1 PDAPR
6 CFADL
11 IETFRAQLRDDP
23 DVASAVA
30 AIRALLGFLKQD
42 RGETIQGLRSS
53 LLAAINTLSRVDSS
67 VAVSSGGE
75 LFLRFISLTS
85 LEYSDYSKCKEIMI
99 ERGEIFLRKVS
110 LSRNK
115 IAKLCHPFIRDGAR
129 ILTHAYSRVVL
140 RVLEAAVESK
150 KRFSVYV
157 TESQPDQAG
166 QVPINL
172 QKMAKALRKLNIPVT
187 VILDAAVGYI
197 MEKVDLVLVGA
208 EGVVES
214 GGIINKIGT
223 NQIAVC
229 AKAQNKPFYVVAES
243 FKFVRLFP
251 LNQQDVPDK
260 FKYKADTLKTSPNL
274 TEEHPWIDYTSPS
287 LITLLFTD
295 LGVLTPSAVSD
306 ELIKLYL

>member
-1 PDAPR
+1 MNEAELTEAFNTQMR
-6 CFADL
+6 
-11 IETFRAQLRDDP
+11 QDP

-30 AIRALLGFLKQD
+30 AIRVLLEFLKRD
-42 RGETIQGLRSS
+42 KGETIQGLRAN
-53 LLAAINTLSRVDSS
+53 LKQAIETLSGVDSS
-67 VAVSSGGE
+67 VAISSGGE

-85 LEYSDYSKCKEIMI
+85 LEHPDYSKCKEIMI
-99 ERGEIFLRKVS
+99 ERGELFLRRVS
-110 LSRNK
+110 LSRTK
-115 IAKLCHPFIRDGAR
+115 IATLCYTFVKDGGR
-129 ILTHAYSRVVL
+129 ILTHAYSKVVL
-140 RVLEAAVESK
+140 KVLQAAAEAK

-157 TESQPDQAG
+157 TESQPDRAG
-166 QVPINL
+166 
-172 QKMAKALRKLNIPVT
+172 QKMAGALMKLGIPAT

-197 MEKVDLVLVGA
+197 MEKVDLVIVGA
-208 EGVVES
+208 EGVVEN

-223 NQIAVC
+223 NQMAVC

-260 FKYKADTLKTSPNL
+260 FKYKADTLKKSKAL
-274 TEEHPWIDYTSPS
+274 MVEHPWVDYTSPS

>member
-1 PDAPR
+1 MNEAELVEAFKTQTR
-6 CFADL
+6 
-11 IETFRAQLRDDP
+11 TDP

-30 AIRALLGFLKQD
+30 AIRVLLEFLKRD
-42 RGETIQGLRSS
+42 KGETIQGLRAN
-53 LLAAINTLSRVDSS
+53 LKNAIETLSGVDSS

-85 LEYSDYSKCKEIMI
+85 LENPDYSKCKEIMI
-99 ERGEIFLRKVS
+99 ERGELFLRRIS

-115 IAKLCHPFIRDGAR
+115 IAQLCRTFIKDGGR
-129 ILTHAYSRVVL
+129 ILTHAYSKVVL
-140 RVLEAAVESK
+140 KVLEDAAEAK
-150 KRFSVYV
+150 KRFSVYI

-166 QVPINL
+166 Q
-172 QKMAKALRKLNIPVT
+172 QMAKALTKLGIPVT

-197 MEKVDLVLVGA
+197 MEKVDLVIVGA
-208 EGVVES
+208 EGVVEN

-223 NQIAVC
+223 NQMAVC
-229 AKAQNKPFYVVAES
+229 AKGQNKPFYVVAES

-260 FKYKADTLKTSPNL
+260 FKYKADTLKKSEDL
-274 TEEHPWIDYTSPS
+274 AEEHPCVDYTSPS

>member
-1 PDAPR
+1 MDTQQQA
-6 CFADL
+6 
-11 IETFRAQLRDDP
+11 FRAQLRDDP

-30 AIRALLGFLKQD
+30 AIRALLGFLKRD
-42 RGETIQGLRSS
+42 RGGHRQTPR
-53 LLAAINTLSRVDSS
+53 R
-67 VAVSSGGE
+67 
-75 LFLRFISLTS
+75 LFQ
-85 LEYSDYSKCKEIMI
+85 DYSKCKEIMI

-166 QVPINL
+166 Q
-172 QKMAKALRKLNIPVT
+172 KMAKALRKLDIPVT

-251 LNQQDVPDK
+251 LNQRDVPDK
-260 FKYKADTLKTSPNL
+260 FKVRGMLFFFRSRLRSTHVSMNNFLLSTSSFIWMSTLAYL
-274 TEEHPWIDYTSPS
+274 T
-287 LITLLFTD
+287 
-295 LGVLTPSAVSD
+295 
-306 ELIKLYL
+306 

>member
-1 PDAPR
+1 MNDRELVEAFKTQMR
-6 CFADL
+6 
-11 IETFRAQLRDDP
+11 TDP

-30 AIRALLGFLKQD
+30 AIRVLLEFLKRD
-42 RGETIQGLRSS
+42 KGETIQGLRAN
-53 LLAAINTLSRVDSS
+53 LKNAIETLSGVDSS

-85 LEYSDYSKCKEIMI
+85 LENPDYSKCKEIMI
-99 ERGEIFLRKVS
+99 ERGELFLRRIS
-110 LSRNK
+110 LSRSK
-115 IAKLCHPFIRDGAR
+115 IAQLCRTFIKDGGR
-129 ILTHAYSRVVL
+129 ILTHAYSKVVL
-140 RVLEAAVESK
+140 KVLEDAAKAK
-150 KRFSVYV
+150 KRFSVYI

-166 QVPINL
+166 Q
-172 QKMAKALRKLNIPVT
+172 KMAEALTKLGIPVT
-187 VILDAAVGYI
+187 VILDAAIGYI
-197 MEKVDLVLVGA
+197 MEKVDLVIVGA
-208 EGVVES
+208 EGVVEN

-223 NQIAVC
+223 NQMAVC

-251 LNQQDVPDK
+251 LNQQDVPDR
-260 FKYKADTLKTSPNL
+260 FKYKADTLKKSEDL
-274 TEEHPWIDYTSPS
+274 TAEHPFVDYTSPS

>member
-1 PDAPR
+1 MNENELVEAFKTQMR
-6 CFADL
+6 
-11 IETFRAQLRDDP
+11 TDP
-23 DVASAVA
+23 EVASAVA
-30 AIRALLGFLKQD
+30 AIRVLLEFLKRD
-42 RGETIQGLRSS
+42 KGETIQGLRAN
-53 LLAAINTLSRVDSS
+53 LRNAIETLSGVDSS

-85 LEYSDYSKCKEIMI
+85 LENPDYSKCKEIMI
-99 ERGEIFLRKVS
+99 ERGELFLRRIS

-115 IAKLCHPFIRDGAR
+115 IAQLCHTFIKDGGR
-129 ILTHAYSRVVL
+129 ILTHAYSKVVL
-140 RVLEAAVESK
+140 KVLEDAAKAK
-150 KRFSVYV
+150 KRFNVYI

-166 QVPINL
+166 Q
-172 QKMAKALRKLNIPVT
+172 KMAKALTKLGIPVI

-197 MEKVDLVLVGA
+197 MEKVNVVIVGA
-208 EGVVES
+208 EGVVEN

-223 NQIAVC
+223 NQMAVC

-251 LNQQDVPDK
+251 LNQQDVPNK
-260 FKYKADTLKTSPNL
+260 FKYKADTLKKSKDL
-274 TEEHPWIDYTSPS
+274 TTEHPCVDYTSPS

-295 LGVLTPSAVSD
+295 LGVLTPSGVSD

>member
-1 PDAPR
+1 
-6 CFADL
+6 ADL
-11 IETFRAQLRDDP
+11 IETFRVQLRDDP

-53 LLAAINTLSRVDSS
+53 LRAAIDTLSRVDSS

-140 RVLEAAVESK
+140 RVLEAAIESK

-166 QVPINL
+166 QVLIDL

-260 FKYKADTLKTSPNL
+260 FKYKADTLKTSQNL

>member
-1 PDAPR
+1 DAPR

-166 QVPINL
+166 QVVINL

-260 FKYKADTLKTSPNL
+260 FKYKADTLKTSQNL

>member
-1 PDAPR
+1 
-6 CFADL
+6 F
-11 IETFRAQLRDDP
+11 Q
-23 DVASAVA
+23 
-30 AIRALLGFLKQD
+30 
-42 RGETIQGLRSS
+42 
-53 LLAAINTLSRVDSS
+53 
-67 VAVSSGGE
+67 
-75 LFLRFISLTS
+75 
-85 LEYSDYSKCKEIMI
+85 DYSKCKEIMI
-99 ERGEIFLRKVS
+99 ERGEIFLTKVS

-157 TESQPDQAG
+157 TESQPDEAG
-166 QVPINL
+166 RVFSPNIFFNR

-251 LNQQDVPDK
+251 LNQQDVPDR
-260 FKYKADTLKTSPNL
+260 FKYKADTLKRGQNL